1 MRRTIKIIVADDQSL
16 FRKGVRS
23 ALASRND
30 IIVIGEA
37 ENGQD
42 LLQKL
47 EYLQPDIIIL
57 NINMP
62 ILNGVET
69 LPILK
74 KKYPAIKVIILSFVS
89 DPGIIRHMMEQGA
102 NAYLTKDAGSEEIN
116 EAILACHKN
125 WLYINE
131 TVRNALTNMVVGIP
145 EKPPFTYTTKELKIL
160 KFLRNRKTTNE
171 IGVEVD
177 LTQRSVE
184 ALIDRLKAKTA
195 TKSVEELIGFAINN
209 KLIES

>member
-1 MRRTIKIIVADDQSL
+1 MGRNIKIIIADDQSL
-16 FRKGVRS
+16 FRKGVRNV
-23 ALASRND
+23 LASRND
-30 IIVIGEA
+30 IIIIGEA

-42 LLQKL
+42 LLQIL

-62 ILNGVET
+62 VLNGVET

-74 KKYPAIKVIILSFVS
+74 KEYPAIKIIILSFVN

-102 NAYLTKDAGSEEIN
+102 SAYLTKDAGSEEIN

-125 WLYINE
+125 WFYINE
-131 TVRNALTNMVVGIP
+131 TVRNALTYMVVGIP
-145 EKPPFTYTTKELKIL
+145 EKPPLTYTSKELKIL
-160 KFLRNRKTTNE
+160 KFLQNRKSTNE
-171 IGVEVD
+171 IGVEVE
-177 LTQRSVE
+177 LTQRTVE

-195 TKSVEELIGFAINN
+195 TKSVEALIEFAINN
-209 KLIES
+209 KIIES